1 MRLKNFLSAKTE
13 YVKVEDKNR
22 FYYMLQQMQS
32 NRWRITAI
40 VLGLFF
46 FIILGIN
53 AGVFLGATIGEDWK
67 EMLLILLGAFVGNL
81 NKVVDYWFNSEDRDK
96 MLIQKVDEEDGVAVS
111 NVAEFDTEDKKKSS
125 SVTEETVVSEPVVTE
140 EVVSEPITEEVV
152 SEPVTEEVVEEVV
165 EESVFEKVEVDE
177 DGDGVNDGY
186 DTDGDIDEYF
196 EHRNCEHVWGDTDG
210 DGYEE
215 CQICGLLRN
224 QTEE

>member
-140 EVVSEPITEEVV
+140 EVVSEPVA
-152 SEPVTEEVVEEVV
+152 EEVV

-186 DTDGDIDEYF
+186 DTDGDGDIDEYF
-196 EHRNCEHVWGDTDG
+196 EHRNCEHVWGDADG

-224 QTEE
+224 QAEE